1 MQMLC
6 AICLILLSVLEL
18 VLGRSDLEAL
28 LEVKKGFQEDPS
40 GKVLVS
46 WDSKSLASNGCPQ
59 DWYGI
64 SCSEG
69 HVTSIVLNDVGLV
82 GVLDFP
88 AIGNLK
94 LLRNLSVANNQL
106 RGNVTAE
113 IGAIESLEYLDLSQ
127 NMFSGSIPSEFTG
140 LKNLVFL
147 NFSLNNMEGGVPS
160 GFDSLEQLMY
170 LDLHSNAFSGDVT
183 SLLSQLGGVVYV
195 DISGN
200 EFFGSLDLEVGIGG
214 SGFVSTVQYLNISH
228 NKLTGE
234 LFPHD
239 GMPYFDSL
247 EVFDASNNQFVGN
260 LPSFNFI
267 VSLQILRL
275 GNNKLSGSLPQGL
288 LQKSSMVLSELDI
301 SLNELEGPIGNI
313 NAENLKVLNL
323 SSNKL
328 SGPLPVRVGRCA
340 VIDLSNN
347 MLSGNVSRIQGWGN
361 NVEVIT
367 LSSNL
372 LVGSLSSQTSQFLR
386 LTSLKIS
393 NNSLDGTLPPILCT
407 YPELKTID
415 LSTNVFSGPLPAC
428 LFNSSRLSNV
438 NLSSNKF
445 TGTIPMEE
453 LTPQNPILVSLDL
466 SHNVLSG
473 HLPPELNRFPNI
485 ESLDLSD
492 NNFEGGIPDG
502 LSETL
507 KTFNV
512 SGNNLSGPVPKNLL
526 RFPNSAFH
534 PGNSLLEFPHEEILP
549 NGNSNLNP
557 VRRGRHIK
565 SAVRAA
571 LIAGLVVTASV
582 VALLIV
588 LIYCKIHHVDSG
600 KANPKG
606 SNEKKGSP
614 LSAGPEIGNQGLPVP
629 VRQNEALSSPISV
642 MSSANI
648 SPSRIQDPSK
658 SPNSL
663 KVSSPDKMAGSL
675 HLFDS
680 TLKFTAED
688 LSCAPAEAVG
698 TSCHGT
704 LYKAVLGSGHVL
716 AVKWLKEGILKN
728 RKDFAREVK
737 KLGNITHPNLVSLL
751 GYYWGP
757 KDHERLI
764 ISNYVNSPCLALYL
778 HDKNSKTLNPLSLV
792 DRLKI
797 AVDVARCLCY
807 LHHESAIPHGNLKS
821 TNILV
826 ETSTHNAL
834 LTDYSLHRIMTS
846 AGTAEQ
852 VLTAAALGY
861 RPPEFASTSKP
872 CPSLKGDVYAFGV
885 ILLELLTGRNSAEIV
900 PGNAQVLDLTEW
912 VRLLAAQNR
921 SLECF
926 DPSVLGTG
934 SMERVYAALDDM
946 LCTALRCIL
955 PADERPDMRVIFEE
969 LSSVSVE
976 NNTTEK

>member
-1 MQMLC
+1 MLC
-6 AICLILLSVLEL
+6 TICLILLSVLEL

-69 HVTSIVLNDVGLV
+69 HVTSIVLNGVGLV

-113 IGAIESLEYLDLSQ
+113 VGAIESLEYLDLSR

-140 LKNLVFL
+140 LKNL
-147 NFSLNNMEGGVPS
+147 
-160 GFDSLEQLMY
+160 LMY

-214 SGFVSTVQYLNISH
+214 SGFVSTIRYLNISH

-328 SGPLPVRVGRCA
+328 SGPLPIRVGRCA

-415 LSTNVFSGPLPAC
+415 ISTNVFSGSLPAC

-453 LTPQNPILVSLDL
+453 LTPQNPILTRSA
-466 SHNVLSG
+466 
-473 HLPPELNRFPNI
+473 
-485 ESLDLSD
+485 
-492 NNFEGGIPDG
+492 
-502 LSETL
+502 
-507 KTFNV
+507 TF
-512 SGNNLSGPVPKNLL
+512 
-526 RFPNSAFH
+526 
-534 PGNSLLEFPHEEILP
+534 
-549 NGNSNLNP
+549 
-557 VRRGRHIK
+557 K

-571 LIAGLVVTASV
+571 LIAVE
-582 VALLIV
+582 
-588 LIYCKIHHVDSG
+588 

-606 SNEKKGSP
+606 SSEKKGSP

-629 VRQNEALSSPISV
+629 VRQNEAFHLLLYLLCHPPIYRLLGYKIIIEKALILSRFLLPIKWL
-642 MSSANI
+642 
-648 SPSRIQDPSK
+648 D
-658 SPNSL
+658 L
-663 KVSSPDKMAGSL
+663 L

-698 TSCHGT
+698 KRVVT
-704 LYKAVLGSGHVL
+704 LTES
-716 AVKWLKEGILKN
+716 
-728 RKDFAREVK
+728 
-737 KLGNITHPNLVSLL
+737 
-751 GYYWGP
+751 
-757 KDHERLI
+757 
-764 ISNYVNSPCLALYL
+764 ALSAAPLPSYSVY
-778 HDKNSKTLNPLSLV
+778 KNSKTLNPLSLV